1 MNDSDEIP
9 VLRNQ
14 QLEDE
19 LEELEHPEEPRINP
33 LELVSP
39 PTYEEAV
46 QMSRLVHSMDA
57 LDEITIDNGT
67 LRAIN
72 SVDNLRTK
80 KRRTRRTTRKRTNSE
95 DDLLRREERRQV
107 RIRRER
113 RNSSGNV
120 CDANQSR
127 NRNSTNPTNSRLSLA
142 RSSRRHSA
150 ADLVDSSSSK
160 DRPRPQ
166 TPNSRKRKRRQMAD
180 RNEHVTDDEDSD
192 VQPMGSSR
200 SVVIRELRRE
210 PRSGYRE
217 SFAERE

>member
-1 MNDSDEIP
+1 MIDIS
-9 VLRNQ
+9 VFRNQ
-14 QLEDE
+14 QLEEE

-57 LDEITIDNGT
+57 LDEITIENGT

-113 RNSSGNV
+113 SNSSSNI

-127 NRNSTNPTNSRLSLA
+127 NTNPTNPVNSRLSLA

-150 ADLVDSSSSK
+150 ADNLVDSSSSK

-166 TPNSRKRKRRQMAD
+166 TPSSRKRKRRQVAD

-192 VQPMGSSR
+192 VQPIGSNR
-200 SVVIRELRRE
+200 SVAIRELRRE